1 MAPILWFEGRLDMAA
16 RVAQHNKGLLFV
28 VLEREGMETSAGL
41 RRLWEQFDATL
52 LSRPY
57 VAVRVN
63 DLQLVRSALGHIHSP
78 EDVSPSVSLT
88 MVYDCS
94 PPFSFD
100 SLQWSSDLN
109 YDKFH
114 NFILN
119 SAQKSPAQS
128 ASLSQPASTSTQ
140 ENAADQSVEEKVKK
154 ARQLLENKRKIDDEN
169 KRKEEKEKELERI
182 KNAKAM
188 QQTQKE
194 KDEKALIEAAAQ
206 RRKDKVEA
214 EKEKERVKALLQA
227 DKEER
232 EYRQKMMMGM
242 NAGNTQNEKKENI
255 QLNKPIPSDR
265 CRVLVRFPDGS
276 CLVEEFPSSDNL
288 HSLIELILQ
297 KKLATPGFKLSQFY
311 PRRVFSEEEKGRT
324 YLDLGLTPTCT
335 LIVLQDRPNS
345 DIKPL
350 YDGANGFWI
359 LLAALFSPL
368 QFIWTKLAE
377 MVGFGGSN
385 TARGND
391 GTNRANRAEN
401 DGTPAQGQGQEP
413 HRRGIPT
420 GAAIRRRGNI
430 ARLHNANGEE
440 QEPDEDMANYNG
452 NSTQFF

>member
-1 MAPILWFEGRLDMAA
+1 MAPILWFEGRLDVAA

-28 VLEREGMETSAGL
+28 VLEGEGREASSGL

-63 DLQLVRSALGHIHSP
+63 DLQLVRSALGHIQ
-78 EDVSPSVSLT
+78 DVSPSVSLT

-100 SLQWSSDLN
+100 SLQWSADLN

-114 NFILN
+114 NFILT

-140 ENAADQSVEEKVKK
+140 ENAADQSIEEKVKK
-154 ARQLLENKRKIDDEN
+154 ARQLLENKRKIDEEN
-169 KRKEEKEKELERI
+169 KQKEEKEKELERI

-188 QQTQKE
+188 QQAQKE
-194 KDEKALIEAAAQ
+194 KGEKALLEAAAQ
-206 RRKDKVEA
+206 RRKDKLEA

-242 NAGNTQNEKKENI
+242 NAGNTQNEKKENV
-255 QLNKPIPSDR
+255 QLNKPVPSDR
-265 CRVLVRFPDGS
+265 CRVLVRFPDGG

-288 HSLIELILQ
+288 HSLIELILH
-297 KKLATPGFKLSQFY
+297 KKLATPGFKLSQSY
-311 PRRVFSEEEKGRT
+311 PRKVFSEEEKGKT

-335 LIVLQDRPNS
+335 LIVLQDRSNS

-359 LLAALFSPL
+359 LLAAFFSPL

-377 MVGFGGSN
+377 MIGFGGSN
-385 TARGND
+385 AVGGND
-391 GTNRANRAEN
+391 RANRAEN
-401 DGTPAQGQGQEP
+401 DRTAAAAAQGQGQEP

-440 QEPDEDMANYNG
+440 QEEPDEDMANYNG